1 MAYAYQQQA
10 RFGAPPAAV
19 VAKNVVL
26 YMVYGKNDKTVVPRK
41 DERMS
46 DISTLESRITAALDR
61 IRQGLDA
68 PVAQE
73 AAADPALQA
82 ALVQERAQNAEL
94 VERVRLLK
102 ERQDTQVA
110 SLTLRAETQSKHLMK
125 LDEELQQLRASNV
138 QLREMNARLRE
149 TVTTGLAPELHDAA
163 IEAELEALRAQRSA
177 DAAEVD
183 AILDELKP
191 LIEETSHA
199 AG

>member
-1 MAYAYQQQA
+1 
-10 RFGAPPAAV
+10 
-19 VAKNVVL
+19 
-26 YMVYGKNDKTVVPRK
+26 
-41 DERMS
+41 MS
-46 DISTLESRITAALDR
+46 DISLLESRITAALDR

-68 PVAQE
+68 AGGQ
-73 AAADPALQA
+73 AAADPGLQTALDE
-82 ALVQERAQNAEL
+82 ERAQNAEL
-94 VERVRLLK
+94 VERVRVLK

-110 SLTLRAETQSKHLMK
+110 TLTLRAETQSKHLMK

-138 QLREMNARLRE
+138 QLRELNAKLRDA
-149 TVTTGLAPELHDAA
+149 VTKGLAPELNNAA
-163 IEAELEALRAQRSA
+163 VAAELEALNAQRSA

>member
-1 MAYAYQQQA
+1 
-10 RFGAPPAAV
+10 
-19 VAKNVVL
+19 
-26 YMVYGKNDKTVVPRK
+26 
-41 DERMS
+41 MS
-46 DISTLESRITAALDR
+46 DIGALESRITAALDR

-68 PVAQE
+68 PSGQV
-73 AAADPALQA
+73 AADPALQA
-82 ALVQERAQNAEL
+82 ALEEERAQNAEL

-110 SLTLRAETQSKHLMK
+110 TLTQRAETQSKHLMK

-138 QLREMNARLRE
+138 QLRDMNAKLRAA
-149 TVTTGLAPELHDAA
+149 VTTGLAPELHDAA
-163 IEAELEALRAQRSA
+163 LHAELEALNAQRSA

-191 LIEETSHA
+191 LIEEASHA

>member
-1 MAYAYQQQA
+1 
-10 RFGAPPAAV
+10 
-19 VAKNVVL
+19 
-26 YMVYGKNDKTVVPRK
+26 
-41 DERMS
+41 MS
-46 DISTLESRITAALDR
+46 DISMLEGRITAALDR

-68 PVAQE
+68 AGVQT
-73 AAADPALQA
+73 AADPALQA
-82 ALVQERAQNAEL
+82 ALEEERAQNAEL
-94 VERVRLLK
+94 VERVRILK

-110 SLTLRAETQSKHLMK
+110 NLTLRAETQSKHLMK

-138 QLREMNARLRE
+138 QLREMNAKLRE

-163 IEAELEALRAQRSA
+163 VAAEIEALSVQRSA

>member
-1 MAYAYQQQA
+1 
-10 RFGAPPAAV
+10 
-19 VAKNVVL
+19 
-26 YMVYGKNDKTVVPRK
+26 
-41 DERMS
+41 MS
-46 DISTLESRITAALDR
+46 DISNLESRITAALDR

-68 PVAQE
+68 VGGQ
-73 AAADPALQA
+73 AAADPGLQA
-82 ALVQERAQNAEL
+82 ALEEERAQNAEL
-94 VERVRLLK
+94 VERVRILK

-110 SLTLRAETQSKHLMK
+110 SLTLRVETQSKHLMK

-138 QLREMNARLRE
+138 QLRDMNATLRE
-149 TVTTGLAPELHDAA
+149 TVTTGLAPELLDAA
-163 IEAELEALRAQRSA
+163 VNAELEALNAQRSA

>member
-1 MAYAYQQQA
+1 
-10 RFGAPPAAV
+10 
-19 VAKNVVL
+19 
-26 YMVYGKNDKTVVPRK
+26 
-41 DERMS
+41 MS
-46 DISTLESRITAALDR
+46 DISILEGRITAALDR
-61 IRQGLDA
+61 IRQGLA
-68 PVAQE
+68 AASEQT
-73 AAADPALQA
+73 AADPGLQA
-82 ALVQERAQNAEL
+82 ALEQERAQNAEL
-94 VERVRLLK
+94 IERVRILK

-138 QLREMNARLRE
+138 QLRDMNARLRE

-163 IEAELEALRAQRSA
+163 IAAELEALKVQRSA

>member
-1 MAYAYQQQA
+1 
-10 RFGAPPAAV
+10 
-19 VAKNVVL
+19 
-26 YMVYGKNDKTVVPRK
+26 
-41 DERMS
+41 MS

-61 IRQGLDA
+61 IRRGLDA
-68 PVAQE
+68 QPSQ
-73 AAADPALQA
+73 AAGNPELQA
-82 ALVQERAQNAEL
+82 ALEQERAQNAEL
-94 VERVRLLK
+94 VERVRILK

-138 QLREMNARLRE
+138 QLREMNAKLRE

-163 IEAELEALRAQRSA
+163 VTAEIEALSAQRSA

-183 AILDELKP
+183 AILEELKP

>member
-1 MAYAYQQQA
+1 
-10 RFGAPPAAV
+10 
-19 VAKNVVL
+19 
-26 YMVYGKNDKTVVPRK
+26 
-41 DERMS
+41 MS
-46 DISTLESRITAALDR
+46 DIGALESRITAALDR

-68 PVAQE
+68 PSGQV
-73 AAADPALQA
+73 AADPALQA
-82 ALVQERAQNAEL
+82 ALEEERAQNAEL

-110 SLTLRAETQSKHLMK
+110 TLTQRAETQSKHLMK

-138 QLREMNARLRE
+138 QLRDMNAKLRAA
-149 TVTTGLAPELHDAA
+149 VTTGLAPELHDAA
-163 IEAELEALRAQRSA
+163 LQAELEALNAQRSA

-191 LIEETSHA
+191 LIEEASHA